1 MIDYLISI
9 VLDAADELLVLDR
22 VSLSH
27 FVQLRLHLLLVL
39 GPDLDDLLDELAV
52 PGAVKVCSVK
62 LLNMNLGL
70 PDRVVGKVSPVI
82 LLVEKMKILN
92 SHWLKNEEYL
102 KTASDGAGLLQLLL
116 VLLIASLKVDILTL
130 Q

>member
-22 VSLSH
+22 VGLSH

-52 PGAVKVCSVK
+52 PGAVKVCSVE

-92 SHWLKNEEYL
+92 SLVEE
-102 KTASDGAGLLQLLL
+102 
-116 VLLIASLKVDILTL
+116 
-130 Q
+130 